1 MRYCHIRGKHWIGCE
16 SALIG
21 RHRIVLIVPKS
32 HPLAQK
38 ESVSLSEIENEKLI
52 AIDANSNMDLAI
64 KEMFKEEGLTPRL
77 TYVSD
82 WTSQQ
87 LSVSAGNG
95 LALSADVPV
104 DEGIL
109 RR

>member
-1 MRYCHIRGKHWIGCE
+1 MRT
-16 SALIG
+16 
-21 RHRIVLIVPKS
+21 
-32 HPLAQK
+32 
-38 ESVSLSEIENEKLI
+38 
-52 AIDANSNMDLAI
+52 AIWTLRI

-104 DEGIL
+104 DERYLTKVKFGQP
-109 RR
+109 